1 MTDVHTPE
9 QRSRNMAGIRGK
21 DTKPEKTVR
30 SLLHR
35 LGYRFRLHRKDL
47 PGKPDLV
54 FPSRR
59 KVIFVHGCFWHMHD
73 CRKGKVVPQT
83 NAAFWQTKR
92 QGTADRDS
100 KTLRAL
106 AAEGWEAYIVW
117 ECALTDLDALQPR
130 LEAFLSRRTGLGES
144 GIVGKAAQACPE

>member
-9 QRSRNMAGIRGK
+9 QRSRNMASIRGK
-21 DTKPEKTVR
+21 DTRPEKFVR

-35 LGYRFRLHRKDL
+35 LGYRFRLHRRDL

-73 CRKGKVVPQT
+73 CRWGKVVPGT
-83 NAAFWQTKR
+83 NAEFWQAKR
-92 QGTADRDS
+92 KGNCERDG
-100 KTLRAL
+100 RAL
-106 AAEGWEAYIVW
+106 AALSAADWKTFVVW
-117 ECALTDLDALQPR
+117 ECDIRDEKALRDRLQ
-130 LEAFLSRRTGLGES
+130 AFLGRRPG
-144 GIVGKAAQACPE
+144 AR